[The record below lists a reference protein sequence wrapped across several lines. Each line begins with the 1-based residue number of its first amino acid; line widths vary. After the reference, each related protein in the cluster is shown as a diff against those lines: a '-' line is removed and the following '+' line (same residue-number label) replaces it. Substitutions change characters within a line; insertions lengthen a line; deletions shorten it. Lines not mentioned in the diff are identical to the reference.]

1 MVESPLILVTETI
14 ACRGSRIPEIIRQKE
29 EGVEGELQ
37 CLLMYLEHKQM
48 RNTEAID
55 SVS

>member
-29 EGVEGELQ
+29 EGLKI
-37 CLLMYLEHKQM
+37 LKTDNLFL
-48 RNTEAID
+48 
-55 SVS
+55 

>member
-48 RNTEAID
+48 RNTEAIY